1 MNLERFRSSPSG
13 RLVRGGVDNFAYWAF
28 APNPLPP
35 PLVMDLPLLHALSS
49 ADRALGELAG
59 LGRAVSNPHLLIRPF
74 IRREAVL
81 SSRIEGTQA
90 GMAELYAYEAGHP
103 PIDRSPAAE
112 ADVREVLNYVQALE
126 YGLERLQT
134 LPVSLRLLRELHERL
149 MAGVRGERMTPGDFR
164 RSQNWIGRPGCTLN
178 DADYV
183 PPPVEEMSN
192 ALYALENYLHDGAD
206 YPPLIRLALIHYQ
219 FEAIHPFLDGNGRI
233 GRLLIVLLL
242 MHWELLPL
250 PLLYLSA
257 WFHEHRERYYDLLM
271 RVSERGAWNEWVV
284 FFLDGVS
291 AQAGDAI
298 RRAKQLQDLQI
309 GWHEKLHAERG
320 TGLMHGVVDM
330 LFRSPVMTASD
341 VTKGRNVTHRTAM
354 ATLRRLV
361 SLDILE
367 ETMGKQR
374 QQQFVANSIFRVVE

>member
-28 APNPLPP
+28 APHPLPP
-35 PLVMDLPLLHALSS
+35 PLAVELPLIHALSS

-59 LGRAVSNPHLLIRPF
+59 LGRAIANPHLLIRPF

-103 PIDRSPAAE
+103 PRDRSPAAE
-112 ADVREVLNYVQALE
+112 ADVREVLNYVHALE

-134 LPVSLRLLRELHERL
+134 FPVSLRLLREMHERL

-164 RSQNWIGRPGCTLN
+164 RTQNWIGRPGCTLN

-183 PPPVEEMSN
+183 PPPAEEMLEALN
-192 ALYALENYLHDGAD
+192 ALERYLHDDSD

-271 RVSERGAWNEWVV
+271 RVSERGAWNEWVI

-298 RRAKQLQDLQI
+298 RRAKQLQDLQRA
-309 GWHEKLHAERG
+309 WHDKLLKERS
-320 TGLMHGVVDM
+320 TGIMHGVVDL
-330 LFRSPVMTASD
+330 LFETPLMSATEIAARFDVSHQTAIRVLRKFVDMSI
-341 VTKGRNVTHRTAM
+341 VQETTERQRGRQFTA
-354 ATLRRLV
+354 T
-361 SLDILE
+361 DIL
-367 ETMGKQR
+367 
-374 QQQFVANSIFRVVE
+374 AIVE